1 VGLWEPLS
9 LWQPLQ
15 VPIVLALSCLQ
26 GRTQEAAFDEL
37 CALEPDGV
45 QLTPGNL
52 PSPGFAA
59 RLSSST
65 PSTSLHISLHHGY
78 TPDALRTPVWG
89 AGGELLVSP
98 DRSVHPPMTRDRVS
112 ARWLEV
118 AKKRG
123 VVVEV
128 MYPGYPLSGDA
139 DVERALDVGVDLAV
153 DVSHLY
159 LQRCAGVLS
168 DRVLRRLLDSE
179 RVVEV
184 HVSENDGVKDSHTAL
199 TADCFGLAWAKDKA
213 RAGLP
218 VVLESYFHK
227 TSVDDRRRQIDLLR
241 EAV

>member
-1 VGLWEPLS
+1 MS
-9 LWQPLQ
+9 
-15 VPIVLALSCLQ
+15 
-26 GRTQEAAFDEL
+26 
-37 CALEPDGV
+37 
-45 QLTPGNL
+45 
-52 PSPGFAA
+52 
-59 RLSSST
+59 
-65 PSTSLHISLHHGY
+65 ISLHHGY
-78 TPDALRTPVWG
+78 APDALRAPVWG
-89 AGGELLVSP
+89 AAGDLLVSA
-98 DRSVHPPMTRDRVS
+98 DRSVHPPMTRDGVS
-112 ARWLEV
+112 PRWLEV

-123 VVVEV
+123 VIVEV

-199 TADCFGLAWAKDKA
+199 TANCFLLGWAKDRG

-227 TSVDDRRRQIDLLR
+227 ASVDERRRQLDLLR